1 MADTIDKLPGCTRDN
16 CVCLRNQDELTKQLL
31 DDPDPHV
38 RIIAHM
44 SSRQLAMVESLN
56 NVNGTLQTVVAGLNG
71 LKSKVETG
79 LRELGERV
87 DDLAEAQGVIQTNTS
102 EFEGELPTGSNP
114 LA

>member
-1 MADTIDKLPGCTRDN
+1 MEDA
-16 CVCLRNQDELTKQLL
+16 
-31 DDPDPHV
+31 DPHV

-56 NVNGTLQTVVAGLNG
+56 NVNGTLQTVVSALNS

-79 LRELGERV
+79 LRDVNERI
-87 DDLAEAQGVIQTNTS
+87 DNLAEVHGVIQTNTT
-102 EFEGELPTGSNP
+102 EFDEELPTGSNP